1 VIASRAVVL
10 LAIPVPLPGDTDAPD
25 VFLRHLETF
34 LEVLDSAQFGSPR
47 LD

>member
-1 VIASRAVVL
+1 VL
-10 LAIPVPLPGDTDAPD
+10 LAIPVPLPGDEDAPE

-34 LEVLDSAQFGSPR
+34 LEVLDGAEFGQPQ